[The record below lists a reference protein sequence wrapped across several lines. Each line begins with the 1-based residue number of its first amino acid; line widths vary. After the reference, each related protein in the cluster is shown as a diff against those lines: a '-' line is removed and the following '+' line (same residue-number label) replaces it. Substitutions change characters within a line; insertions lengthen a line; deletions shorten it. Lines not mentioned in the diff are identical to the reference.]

1 MNTTGVRV
9 RKQNNGTHLPTITKR
24 QEEYF
29 SPSNS
34 APEWLPYIVGN
45 TILIGLVVYIN
56 YDMYISNEATL
67 WEIFSDTFIWLS
79 IGGIIAH
86 ILNPKNG
93 Q

>member
-1 MNTTGVRV
+1 MNTARVRV

-45 TILIGLVVYIN
+45 SIIIGLVVYFN
-56 YDMYISNEATL
+56 YDMYISNESTL

-79 IGGIIAH
+79 IGGIIAY
-86 ILNPKNG
+86 ILHPKER
-93 Q
+93 

>member
-1 MNTTGVRV
+1 MNTTRFRI
-9 RKQNNGTHLPTITKR
+9 RKQNNGTYLPTITKK

-45 TILIGLVVYIN
+45 SIIIGLVVYFN
-56 YDMYISNEATL
+56 YDMYISNESTL

-79 IGGIIAH
+79 IGGIIAYM
-86 ILNPKNG
+86 LQPKG
-93 Q
+93 R

>member
-1 MNTTGVRV
+1 MNTTRVRV

-56 YDMYISNEATL
+56 YDKYISNQATL
-67 WEIFSDTFIWLS
+67 WEIFSETFIWLS
-79 IGGIIAH
+79 IGCIIAY
-86 ILNPKNG
+86 ILYPKDE
-93 Q
+93 